1 MSDNPTSSGVLNA
14 ALEIASKKARDSRTT
29 GHSHPH
35 YVRSRP
41 RAALLEGPPPQLD
54 CREGDN
60 VPPLSVPRIGRRLLI
75 RYGAL
80 MEWLMSL
87 KVARSR
93 RKY

>member
-1 MSDNPTSSGVLNA
+1 MSEAVRELRYSKAHLHSL
-14 ALEIASKKARDSRTT
+14 IA
-29 GHSHPH
+29 G
-35 YVRSRP
+35 
-41 RAALLEGPPPQLD
+41 RA
-54 CREGDN
+54 DN

-75 RYGAL
+75 GYGAL